1 MDSAAIEAQEV
12 CAYSKKGEEMKMAA
26 LSSKSIYQAAL
37 ARTVAWGAL
46 AACAMA
52 SPLLAQNSIAGN
64 FTLHENARFGGTVL
78 AAGPYTFSIEPVG
91 TIQSL
96 RSIQQGAGHLV
107 LVVLRPERSG
117 SVASIF
123 AMASRSSRARES
135 SELVLEPE
143 KEVALARTMYL
154 EKEGLEVDFDWSS
167 PRNQSQVVAKQVAP
181 QRSAAEPRT
190 GGTY

>member
-12 CAYSKKGEEMKMAA
+12 CAYSKKSEEMKMAA

-123 AMASRSSRARES
+123 AMASRICD
-135 SELVLEPE
+135 
-143 KEVALARTMYL
+143 
-154 EKEGLEVDFDWSS
+154 G
-167 PRNQSQVVAKQVAP
+167 VAKQPRARVK
-181 QRSAAEPRT
+181 RT
-190 GGTY
+190 GSRTRKGSGAGSNHVSREGRPGGGLRLVKSKKPEPSGR

>member
-1 MDSAAIEAQEV
+1 
-12 CAYSKKGEEMKMAA
+12 MAA
-26 LSSKSIYQAAL
+26 LSSKSIYQTVL
-37 ARTVAWGAL
+37 ARILACGAL
-46 AACAMA
+46 AACATA

-64 FTLHENARFGGTVL
+64 FTLKENARFGDTVL
-78 AAGPYTFSIEPVG
+78 AAGRYTFSIEPVG
-91 TIQSL
+91 TIQSI

-167 PRNQSQVVAKQVAP
+167 PRNQSRAVAQQVAP
-181 QRSAAEPRT
+181 QQSAAGQRT

>member
-12 CAYSKKGEEMKMAA
+12 CAYSKKSEEMKMAT
-26 LSSKSIYQAAL
+26 LSSKSIYQAVL
-37 ARTVAWGAL
+37 ARAMVWGAL
-46 AACAMA
+46 AVCLTT
-52 SPLLAQNSIAGN
+52 SPLLAQNIIGGK
-64 FTLHENARFGGTVL
+64 FTLKENARFGDTVL
-78 AAGPYTFSIEPVG
+78 AAGRYTFSIEPVG
-91 TIQSL
+91 TIQSI

-143 KEVALARTMYL
+143 KEMALARTMYL
-154 EKEGLEVDFDWSS
+154 EKQGLEVDFDWSS
-167 PRNQSQVVAKQVAP
+167 PKNQSQAVAQRVTP
-181 QRSAAEPRT
+181 QQSAAGPRT
-190 GGTY
+190 GGTE

>member
-1 MDSAAIEAQEV
+1 MDSAPIEAQEV
-12 CAYSKKGEEMKMAA
+12 CAYSKKSEGMKMAA
-26 LSSKSIYQAAL
+26 LSSKSIYQTVL
-37 ARTVAWGAL
+37 ARILACGAL
-46 AACAMA
+46 AACATA

-64 FTLHENARFGGTVL
+64 FTLKENARFGDTVL
-78 AAGPYTFSIEPVG
+78 AAGRYTFSIEPVG
-91 TIQSL
+91 TIQSI